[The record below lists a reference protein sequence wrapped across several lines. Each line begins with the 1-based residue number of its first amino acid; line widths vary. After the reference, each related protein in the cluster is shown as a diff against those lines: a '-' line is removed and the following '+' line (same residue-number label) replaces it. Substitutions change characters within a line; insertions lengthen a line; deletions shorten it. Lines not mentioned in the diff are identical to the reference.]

1 MTPSPEA
8 RSRVMLPAGGRGV
21 QGQHRRGVLAAL
33 AATTVAGRAG
43 AQDGVD
49 RVGRSTVPVR
59 LNGRDLIFALDT
71 AANASVIASDLV
83 GQLGLTP
90 AGRTTMHTIVGAEP
104 VDLVSAAAL
113 SSGALSRQGARL
125 AVGDR
130 GGLIGLDGLLGLD
143 LLAGQRV
150 DLRLRGRRGSSIGRS
165 RLDDDSF
172 LQAERPRVSFSPPP
186 APAGAPARGLIV
198 LDMMVRGR
206 RAKGVV
212 DTGAAVSLINP
223 ALAEAAQARP
233 LALIQS
239 DTGRAVRSPTGA
251 SIGAA
256 PMSVNAVRMGGMVMD
271 RLGVLMGDFHIFRH
285 LDLAEEPAM
294 LIGVDVLGVFSR
306 VVIDLDRGELIL
318 EI

>member
-1 MTPSPEA
+1 MTISD
-8 RSRVMLPAGGRGV
+8 RRTVLGGLTG
-21 QGQHRRGVLAAL
+21 LAAL
-33 AATTVAGRAG
+33 AVGAGPGRT
-43 AQDGVD
+43 QDALD

-71 AANASVIASDLV
+71 AATASVVASDLV
-83 GQLGLTP
+83 GQLELSP
-90 AGRTTMHTIVGAEP
+90 AGAAVMHTIVGAEP
-104 VDLVSAAAL
+104 VDLVRAATL
-113 SSGALSRQGARL
+113 SSGALNRSDVRL

-130 GGLIGLDGLLGLD
+130 RGLIGLDGLLGLD

-150 DLRLRGRRGSSIGRS
+150 DLRLRGRRGTSIGRS

-172 LQAERPRVSFSPPP
+172 LQAERPRITFSPPP
-186 APAGAPARGLIV
+186 APPDAPARGLIT
-198 LDMMVRGR
+198 LQMLARGR
-206 RAKGVV
+206 PAKGVV

-233 LALIQS
+233 LAVVGAEDGHVVQ
-239 DTGRAVRSPTGA
+239 SPTGA
-251 SIGAA
+251 SIAA
-256 PMSVNAVRMGGMVMD
+256 QPMSVNSVRMGGMLMD

-285 LDLAEEPAM
+285 LGLADEPAM
-294 LIGVDVLGVFSR
+294 LIGVDVLGVFEG